1 MALPSEKFWTAIKIL
16 KSDVECSVSGDIQT
30 EEDFNSNI
38 KWNTGVEEN
47 GKAITT
53 TTNPHSEITWT
64 LVSAEMDKLQIEYDA
79 QDYARKREAEYP
91 SVQDLVVALYDT
103 DDKAAI
109 EAKRAEVKAKYPKS

>member
-1 MALPSEKFWTAIKIL
+1 MALLSEKFWTAIKIL

-47 GKAITT
+47 GKAIVT

-64 LVSAEMDKLQIEYDA
+64 LVKAEMDKLDG
-79 QDYARKREAEYP
+79 
-91 SVQDLVVALYDT
+91 
-103 DDKAAI
+103 
-109 EAKRAEVKAKYPKS
+109 